1 MQPMESRQ
9 PAARRAGWP
18 KRISLA
24 TLMAFIA
31 TNVWIGGPLLALWI
45 GSRLQERSG
54 ASLTIKPST
63 ALAVFA
69 SLALISVG
77 LMKALGLVSGAYD
90 RASGAEP
97 TKRRRDSWV
106 SVERKSY
113 E

>member
-1 MQPMESRQ
+1 MRMMEAEAKGALVPS
-9 PAARRAGWP
+9 AGRP
-18 KRISLA
+18 KRLLLA

-77 LMKALGLVSGAYD
+77 LVKALGLVSGAYD

-97 TKRRRDSWV
+97 TKRRRD
-106 SVERKSY
+106 
-113 E
+113 